1 MKRLLFLLAILGLC
15 IANACKDDNDSVSE
29 RFKLLTDPVW
39 NSDSLL
45 ANGVESGGAG
55 GLLEKF
61 AGETKFNTD
70 GTGYVGQ
77 YDGTWKFAY
86 NETEITITSDS
97 LLFPVTA
104 QIVELTK
111 TSFKI
116 TTGFPNPAKPT
127 EPILIRMT
135 FKPK

>member
-1 MKRLLFLLAILGLC
+1 MKRILFLLAILGLC
-15 IANACKDDNDSVSE
+15 IAYACKKDTGSVSE
-29 RFKLLTDPVW
+29 RFRLLTDPVW
-39 NSDSLL
+39 ISDSLL
-45 ANGVESGGAG
+45 ANGVESGGEG
-55 GLLEKF
+55 GMLEKF
-61 AGETKFNTD
+61 AGETKFNKD
-70 GTGYVGQ
+70 GTGQIGL

-86 NETEITITSDS
+86 QETEITISSDS

-116 TTGFPNPAKPT
+116 TTGFPNLANPS